1 MIKTI
6 TANELYSI
14 LKEEIEKGNG
24 EMPIIIAGTEWDF
37 GIAGEF
43 ELIKNSP
50 EAYFSYDPQ
59 YPKKYLLLR

>member
-1 MIKTI
+1 MEKTI

-14 LKEEIEKGNG
+14 LKEEIKKGNG

-50 EAYFSYDPQ
+50 GACFFMTHNIQKNTCY
-59 YPKKYLLLR
+59 